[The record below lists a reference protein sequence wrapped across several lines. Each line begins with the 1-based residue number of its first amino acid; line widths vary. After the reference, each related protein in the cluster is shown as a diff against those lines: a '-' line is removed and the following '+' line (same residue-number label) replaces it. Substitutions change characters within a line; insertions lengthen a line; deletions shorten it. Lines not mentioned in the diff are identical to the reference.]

1 MITRVRFWLFL
12 ALLIVATMAAAACGD
27 GSGTTDEDGTPPA
40 TAADD
45 ATPSDVTPPPAGEI
59 ITIEDILAKDGT
71 ATKTAEVE
79 WGFMFELSGP
89 LAGFGEP
96 AGDGVLLAV
105 QEINAAGGFQV
116 GDTIYTIKLI
126 EHDTESNVAKTI
138 DIVTGLVRDNEVNV
152 IFGPASIGDAEVTQR
167 TQPRQILNICP
178 CPEREITSLA
188 SVEKME
194 ADARWAFQTLAA
206 PSKFLPPG
214 ARNTAEEH
222 PEFETFATICLS
234 TQIGEA
240 FCQFFEDAYSEAG
253 FQHVGGRK
261 SVPIGTSDFNP
272 VLTSLRGDNP
282 DIILNFVDAGVAQFN
297 LLKQSWQLDVGQF
310 YIGVAVPLDLFEAL
324 VGDGI
329 RDKIVSAGAAPRTH
343 AQFTSEKSRVFF
355 EDIYTPFLEGGN
367 LPFGAFAALMTYD
380 PVYMLVAAMQR
391 AGTVVDTTEIAEAM
405 EQIHF
410 SGFGEDDLF
419 FDERHVIVTGNDTC
433 TIFQGEMECVHV
445 PPDP

>member
-1 MITRVRFWLFL
+1 MVTRVKFWL
-12 ALLIVATMAAAACGD
+12 LLVLLLVATVAAAACDD
-27 GSGTTDEDGTPPA
+27 GADTTDDETPAP
-40 TAADD
+40 TAAGD

-59 ITIEDILAKDGT
+59 ITTEDILAKDGT
-71 ATKTAEVE
+71 ATKTVELE
-79 WGFMFELSGP
+79 WGFMFEQSGP
-89 LAGFGEP
+89 LAGFGQP

-126 EHDTESNVAKTI
+126 KHDTESDVAKTLAI
-138 DIVTGLVRDNEVNV
+138 ATELVRDDEVNV
-152 IFGPASIGDAEVTQR
+152 IFGPSSIGDIEVAQI
-167 TQPRQILNICP
+167 TQPLQILNICP
-178 CPEREITSLA
+178 CPEREITSLS

-214 ARNTAEEH
+214 ARNTAREH

-240 FCQFFEDAYSEAG
+240 FCQFFEDAYSAAG

-310 YIGVAVPLDLFEAL
+310 YIGVAVPLELFEAL
-324 VGDGI
+324 VGEGI

-343 AQFTSEKSRVFF
+343 AQFTSEKARIFF
-355 EDIYTPFLEGGN
+355 EDIYTPFLEGGD

-391 AGTVVDTTEIAEAM
+391 AGTVVDTTKIAEAM
-405 EQIHF
+405 EQIHYN
-410 SGFGEDDLF
+410 GFGEDDLF

-433 TIFQGEMECVHV
+433 TIFRGEMDCVHV
-445 PPDP
+445 PPDR